1 MTDSDQVA
9 SLPSESR
16 DECFECRYSPTD
28 NSVSQE
34 TRYSTS
40 PMPYDTAIVAVRI
53 NESCVLNETLPCT
66 VSEEEEAN
74 MFSNDATRSHFVNKP
89 KIVRQSDLADKSR

>member
-1 MTDSDQVA
+1 MTDSDQVCRL
-9 SLPSESR
+9 SH
-16 DECFECRYSPTD
+16 ECFECRYSPTD

-53 NESCVLNETLPCT
+53 NESCGLNETLPCT
-66 VSEEEEAN
+66 ASEEEEAN
-74 MFSNDATRSHFVNKP
+74 VFSNDATRSHFVNKP

>member
-1 MTDSDQVA
+1 MTDSDQVCRL
-9 SLPSESR
+9 SH
-16 DECFECRYSPTD
+16 ECFERRYRYSPTD

-53 NESCVLNETLPCT
+53 NESCGLNETLPCT

-74 MFSNDATRSHFVNKP
+74 VFSNDATRSHFVNKP
-89 KIVRQSDLADKSR
+89 KIVRQSVLSDKSR

>member
-1 MTDSDQVA
+1 MTDSDQVCRL
-9 SLPSESR
+9 SH
-16 DECFECRYSPTD
+16 ECFECRYSPTA

-53 NESCVLNETLPCT
+53 NESCGLNETLPCT

>member
-1 MTDSDQVA
+1 MFRVSVQ
-9 SLPSESR
+9 S
-16 DECFECRYSPTD
+16 YSTD

-53 NESCVLNETLPCT
+53 NESCGLNETLPCT
-66 VSEEEEAN
+66 VSEEAN
-74 MFSNDATRSHFVNKP
+74 VFSNDATRSHFVNKP

>member
-1 MTDSDQVA
+1 MTDSDQVCRLT
-9 SLPSESR
+9 SL
-16 DECFECRYSPTD
+16 ECRYSPTD

-40 PMPYDTAIVAVRI
+40 PKPYDTAIVAVRI
-53 NESCVLNETLPCT
+53 NESCGLNETLPCT

-74 MFSNDATRSHFVNKP
+74 VFSNDATRSHFVNKP

>member
-1 MTDSDQVA
+1 MTDSDSDQVCRL
-9 SLPSESR
+9 SH
-16 DECFECRYSPTD
+16 ECFECRYSPTD

-53 NESCVLNETLPCT
+53 NESCGLNETLPCT

>member
-1 MTDSDQVA
+1 MTLTVTDS
-9 SLPSESR
+9 ES
-16 DECFECRYSPTD
+16 ECFDSSSVSVGTD

-53 NESCVLNETLPCT
+53 NESCGLSETLPCT
-66 VSEEEEAN
+66 VSEEAN
-74 MFSNDATRSHFVNKP
+74 VFSNDATRSHFVNKP
-89 KIVRQSDLADKSR
+89 KIVRQSDLAGKSR

>member
-1 MTDSDQVA
+1 MTDSDQVCR
-9 SLPSESR
+9 LTESR
-16 DECFECRYSPTD
+16 VFRV
-28 NSVSQE
+28 SVQSYRQL
-34 TRYSTS
+34 RFATS

-53 NESCVLNETLPCT
+53 NESCGLNETLPCT

-74 MFSNDATRSHFVNKP
+74 VFSNDATRSHFVNKP

>member
-1 MTDSDQVA
+1 MFRV
-9 SLPSESR
+9 
-16 DECFECRYSPTD
+16 
-28 NSVSQE
+28 SVQ
-34 TRYSTS
+34 TTPFRKKHGTKPVPW

-53 NESCVLNETLPCT
+53 NESCGLNETLPCT

-74 MFSNDATRSHFVNKP
+74 VFSNDATRSHFVNKP